1 MPIVNTY
8 WSPVS
13 CTLFHFFVNCFLRLI
28 GWATI
33 LLELAQSPVTAVRM
47 RTPERVRARTLRVFL
62 LLLQRVV
69 VGLNKRYYFA
79 YNTKSVCDTFSICA
93 YMNSEECQLLISI
106 KSQARHQLDTMTQL
120 KNLWVVVV
128 ILLGVLSGMLLIP
141 GTVEKHHLIILILI
155 LLLYYNLD
163 NMYKD
168 S

>member
-1 MPIVNTY
+1 MPIVNAY

-33 LLELAQSPVTAVRM
+33 LLELAQSPVTAVKM

-62 LLLQRVV
+62 LLLQRVE
-69 VGLNKRYYFA
+69 VGLNKSYYFA

-120 KNLWVVVV
+120 TNLWVLVV

-141 GTVEKHHLIILILI
+141 GTVENHLIVQFLYFY
-155 LLLYYNLD
+155 LL
-163 NMYKD
+163 
-168 S
+168 